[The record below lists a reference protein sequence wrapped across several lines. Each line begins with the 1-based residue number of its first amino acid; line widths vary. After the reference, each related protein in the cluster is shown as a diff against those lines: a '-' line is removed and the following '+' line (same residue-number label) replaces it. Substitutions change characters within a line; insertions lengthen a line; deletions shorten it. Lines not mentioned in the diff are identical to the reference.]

1 MINTVIRLWAIR
13 LVGVALG
20 AMVVGLISQP
30 VWASASLGVG
40 AWAGGAEELTV
51 HIENRRFI
59 PHLIQIRVGQKVRLV
74 FKNDDVE
81 LHAFVPMDLL
91 AQTNVQVEGNG
102 APQFDGQGF
111 RRVLVPSKGHVELT
125 FSPKH
130 EGSFP
135 FFCDLP
141 GHVMNGMVIVE
152 K

>member
-1 MINTVIRLWAIR
+1 MARIWVTR

-20 AMVVGLISQP
+20 VMVVGLLYQP
-30 VWASASLGVG
+30 VWASPSLGVE
-40 AWAGGAEELTV
+40 ALSVTAEELTV

-81 LHAFVPMDLL
+81 LHAFVPTDLL

-111 RRVLVPSKGHVELT
+111 RRVLVPSKGHAELT

-141 GHVMNGMVIVE
+141 GHVMNGTVIVKE
-152 K
+152 